1 MPSRTTSAYFHFPAA
16 GVPEAPV
23 RIPGPLASVSPYC
36 LRHNL
41 AWLWTNKRELTVLHT
56 EELGDVLCL
65 AVGAT
70 GVGAIYQTYEPGKA
84 VAKGD
89 EHGYFGFGGSTV
101 MTFFEPGRVKLAED
115 IAANTANC
123 IETFARM
130 GDTLGTVTGC

>member
-1 MPSRTTSAYFHFPAA
+1 M
-16 GVPEAPV
+16 

-41 AWLWTNKRELTVLHT
+41 AWLWTNKREFTVLHT

>member
-1 MPSRTTSAYFHFPAA
+1 M
-16 GVPEAPV
+16 

-70 GVGAIYQTYEPGKA
+70 GVGAIYQTYESDKA

-115 IAANTANC
+115 IAANTSNC